1 MLTTAISAEDILL
14 QDGAHS
20 ALHDISHHADLLDT
34 MSRMR
39 ATGLAGVSGGVA
51 TYTSYKDMPPPRV
64 WVSEFL
70 SHPTPDLPQIDCK

>member
-1 MLTTAISAEDILL
+1 MLTTAISEEDILL

-20 ALHDISHHADLLDT
+20 APHDIPRHAGLLDT

-39 ATGLAGVSGGVA
+39 ATGLAAVSRGVA
-51 TYTSYKDMPPPRV
+51 THTGYKDVPPPRV

-70 SHPTPDLPQIDCK
+70 SHPTPDLPQIDCV